1 MKKKPTFC
9 DRTMAIKR
17 PPIFCEKT
25 IHCKD
30 CLDEECHKERK
41 GNLLELYHVVGS
53 SGFEKLIWARSPQ
66 EALRTFEDRRKEID
80 YLVFRVE
87 MANRKK
93 GFAKLKFMME
103 KDALW

>member
-1 MKKKPTFC
+1 MN
-9 DRTMAIKR
+9 IKR

-30 CLDEECHKERK
+30 CLDKECHKNKRGK
-41 GNLLELYHVVGS
+41 LELYHVVGS
-53 SGFEKLIWARSPQ
+53 SGFEKLIWAPSPQ
-66 EALRTFEDRRKEID
+66 EALRIFEDRRKEID

-87 MANRKK
+87 MANKKK
-93 GFAKLKFMME
+93 GMATLKFMME